1 MMIRIFSLVI
11 VAITLCFVSIG
22 CTTGGSSTDTVE
34 IEEMP
39 DDFLSRPRFE
49 KPAARPLGRVLL
61 RWGIVDDSDGY
72 ELQMSD
78 TESFLTIGKTWT
90 IRGNNLDLPIES
102 NVTIWF
108 RIRSFNT
115 KATSSWS
122 APLEVEEASL

>member
-1 MMIRIFSLVI
+1 MMIRIFSIII
-11 VAITLCFVSIG
+11 VAITLCLVPVA
-22 CTTGGSSTDTVE
+22 CTSDGSSTDT
-34 IEEMP
+34 IGTEEMP
-39 DDFLSRPRFE
+39 EDFLSRPRFE

-61 RWGIVDDSDGY
+61 RWGIVEDSDGY

-78 TESFLTIGKTWT
+78 TETFLTIGKSWT
-90 IRGNNLDLPIES
+90 IRGNNLELPIES
-102 NVTIWF
+102 NVTIGF